1 MPDIGPPGPQTAAQA
16 VPADVHALAQV
27 EKWLAVIREV
37 SARPRDD
44 RGVAD
49 NVPNTG
55 EDR

>member
-1 MPDIGPPGPQTAAQA
+1 MPDIGPSRPLIATQA

-49 NVPNTG
+49 NVPIAG

>member
-1 MPDIGPPGPQTAAQA
+1 MPDIRPSRPQIATQP

-37 SARPRDD
+37 SAKPRDD

-49 NVPNTG
+49 NVPIAG

>member
-1 MPDIGPPGPQTAAQA
+1 MPDVGPSRPQTAAQA
-16 VPADVHALAQV
+16 APADVHALAQV

-44 RGVAD
+44 RGVAE
-49 NVPNTG
+49 NVPIAG

>member
-1 MPDIGPPGPQTAAQA
+1 MPDIGPSRPQTANQA

-37 SARPRDD
+37 SVRPRDD
-44 RGVAD
+44 RAAAD
-49 NVPNTG
+49 NVPVAG

>member
-1 MPDIGPPGPQTAAQA
+1 MPDIGPPGPQTATQA

-37 SARPRDD
+37 SARPCDD
-44 RGVAD
+44 RAAAD
-49 NVPNTG
+49 NVPIAG